1 MSEKYDLIVI
11 GAGPGGYPAAVRA
24 AQMGKKAAM
33 VEYRELG
40 GTCLNRGC
48 IPTKTLMHTAELFHE
63 FRKSEL
69 TGLQINEIGFNLKKM
84 QTRKEEVTE
93 SLRDGIAGLL
103 KKQKVAVCEG
113 RGKVAAPGKV
123 EVQKADGTTEC
134 LEADKILIATGSR
147 PAMPPIPGADL
158 PDVVNSDQILDKCD
172 NLYKRFVI
180 IGGGVIGMEFAT
192 IYQALGCEVTVIEAM
207 DRILPGMDREISQNL
222 KMIMKKRGVDIHSGA
237 KVEKIT
243 KGSDGLSV
251 AYTEKDKLKEV
262 SADGV
267 LISVGRRPNTEEL
280 FAEDLKP
287 DMNRG
292 MLVVDERFATN
303 IPGVYAIGDVIGGI
317 QLAHMAT
324 AEGYAAVAHMFGEKP
339 PRDLRTVPSCVYTNP
354 EIASVGM
361 TADEAKAAGI
371 ETKSGKYI
379 MSANGK
385 SVLSLQER
393 GFIKIITEADTGKV
407 IGAQMMCA
415 RATDM
420 IGELALAIVKG
431 LTAEDLASV
440 IMPHPTFSEG
450 ISEAAEMVH

>member
-1 MSEKYDLIVI
+1 MSEKFDLIVI
-11 GAGPGGYPAAVRA
+11 GAGPGGYLAAVRA
-24 AQMGKKAAM
+24 AKMGKKAAV
-33 VEYRELG
+33 VESRELG

-63 FRKSEL
+63 FCQSEMV
-69 TGLQINEIGFNLKKM
+69 GLQINEIGFNLKKM
-84 QTRKEEVTE
+84 QNRKEEVTE
-93 SLRDGIAGLL
+93 SLRNGIAQML
-103 KKQKVAVCEG
+103 KKQKIAVYEG
-113 RGKVAAPGKV
+113 HGTIKAPGLV
-123 EVQKADGTTEC
+123 EVKKADGTTETVK
-134 LEADKILIATGSR
+134 ADYILAAAGSR

-158 PDVVNSDQILDKCD
+158 PDVVNSDQMLDKCD
-172 NLYKRFVI
+172 NLYKRLVI

-222 KMIMKKRGVDIHSGA
+222 KMIMKKRGVDIHTAA
-237 KVEKIT
+237 KVEGIT
-243 KGSDGLSV
+243 KSEAGLLI
-251 AYTEKDKLKEV
+251 AYTEKDKPQEV
-262 SADGV
+262 TADGV
-267 LISVGRRPNTEEL
+267 LISVGRRPNTEGL
-280 FAEDLKP
+280 FGEGLEP
-287 DMNRG
+287 EMNRG
-292 MLVVDERFATN
+292 MLVVDEHFATN

-324 AEGYAAVAHMFGEKP
+324 AEGYAAVAHMFGEEP
-339 PRDLRTVPSCVYTNP
+339 PQDLQVVPSCVYTNP

-393 GFIKIITEADTGKV
+393 GFIKILTDAKTGKV

-450 ISEAAEMVH
+450 ISEAAELVH

>member
-11 GAGPGGYPAAVRA
+11 GAGPGGYPAAVKA
-24 AQMGKKAAM
+24 AKMGKKAAV
-33 VEYRELG
+33 VEMRELG

-69 TGLQINEIGFNLKKM
+69 VGLQINEIGFNLKKM
-84 QTRKEEVTE
+84 QTRKEEVTA

-103 KKQKVAVCEG
+103 KKQKIAVYEG
-113 RGKVAAPGKV
+113 RGMVAASGRV
-123 EVQKADGTTEC
+123 EVKKADGSTES
-134 LEADKILIATGSR
+134 LEADKILIAVGSR

-237 KVEKIT
+237 KVEKIV
-243 KGSDGLSV
+243 KGSEGLSV
-251 AYTEKDKLKEV
+251 VYTEKDKLQEV

-267 LISVGRRPNTEEL
+267 LISVGRRPNTEGL
-280 FAEDLKP
+280 FAEGMEP
-287 DMNRG
+287 EMNRG
-292 MLVVDERFATN
+292 MLVVDDSFATS

-339 PRDLRTVPSCVYTNP
+339 PQDLRTVPSCVYTNP

-393 GFIKIITEADTGKV
+393 GFIKILTEAGTGKV

-450 ISEAAEMVH
+450 ISEAAEIVH